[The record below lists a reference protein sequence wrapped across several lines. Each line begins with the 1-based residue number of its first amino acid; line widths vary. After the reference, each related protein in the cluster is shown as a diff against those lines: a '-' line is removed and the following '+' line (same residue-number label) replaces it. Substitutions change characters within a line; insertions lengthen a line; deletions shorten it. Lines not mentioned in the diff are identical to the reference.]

1 MVCPEVSDI
10 VGEDTK
16 DVFPEHIDNYLAYT
30 LSYAFWSGYLVKNHV
45 RMAFLARMTG
55 KCAEF

>member
-1 MVCPEVSDI
+1 MDLNIFLNFCSTSYLSTILVCPEVSDI

-30 LSYAFWSGYLVKNHV
+30 LSYA
-45 RMAFLARMTG
+45 R
-55 KCAEF
+55 